1 MGNDD
6 KRDLVDDKLCRAR
19 MNSLTKDVADL
30 KDKIDWANRLIILTL
45 LAVIGEMVLMM
56 KGYIL

>member
-30 KDKIDWANRLIILTL
+30 KDKVDWANRLIILTL